1 MWNPW
6 RWAAASNARA
16 VINAREATTVCC
28 RRRVERLEVE
38 EFLESLVAPDRS
50 AASLSS

>member
-6 RWAAASNARA
+6 QWAAASNERA
-16 VINAREATTVCC
+16 VVNAREAATACS

-38 EFLESLVAPDRS
+38 LFLESLIAPDRS

>member
-6 RWAAASNARA
+6 QWAAGSNARA
-16 VINAREATTVCC
+16 VVNAREAATECS
-28 RRRVERLEVE
+28 RRRVERVEVE
-38 EFLESLVAPDRS
+38 LFLASLAAPDGS